1 MRHIFLLTVLLLVTG
16 LLTACDNNQQTN
28 QTDET
33 TQTST
38 DTSAPE
44 NTTTNETS
52 ETAENSE
59 SSTTTESTEP
69 ESTTTDETPESAENS
84 ESATTTE
91 STDNTETSVGN
102 VGDNANTLVVGR
114 ISQPESLDPAWNFD
128 TASNEVLKHIYMGLF
143 EFEGSSVDS
152 FVPAIAT
159 EIPTVENG
167 GISEDAKTYRIKIR
181 DGLKF
186 ASGNPITAEDVEYS
200 IERSMLIDRSG
211 GPAFLFNDVL
221 VFGEAFSSTR
231 DAEGTL
237 VAEVRGMS
245 LAEAID
251 KSVEVDGDTV
261 VFNLLKPFP
270 PFLQVLTSGVAAVT
284 EKAKVVEAGGWAGF
298 SDDPEA
304 DMAAIAEFNNPEL
317 GNETLFEM
325 GAESGPFKLVS
336 WDRTSGEV
344 LLSRNEHWVVPST
357 EWEAIYGQPGI
368 ENILYRE
375 VFENATRELGLQQ
388 GELDVVDI
396 SPAARLDEIKN
407 ADGIRVIDQIPG
419 LTFDAVNFNYNFQ
432 DSIDNGT
439 AVGVGSGLL
448 DGGGVPGNFFQ
459 DDFVRKGFSHAFDQE
474 TLIKDVLNG
483 RSTRPATPVHAGLP
497 FHDAEI
503 EGIRFD
509 LVQAE
514 EALKQA
520 FGGELWETGFSMDCI
535 HNDGNVR
542 RQTSCEVLANNLSLV
557 NPKFVIN
564 VAATPFSV
572 FLGQIIDGTMPL
584 YVLGWAPDFV
594 DAGNF
599 IDQWMT
605 SGGQYSGFNEITQL
619 DEFNT
624 PGNVDLPSGESFEY
638 ANWDELLRRAFEEPN
653 AQDRQALYTKAQQ
666 LFVDHSVAI
675 AASNPTAFEVTRDW
689 VGGLVYNGSLSFS
702 VHYGTHKEEGAP
714 PNCLE
719 IQRVNS
725 VTLDGS
731 C

>member
-1 MRHIFLLTVLLLVTG
+1 MRQVFLLGVLLLVAG
-16 LLTACDNNQQTN
+16 FLTACDNNQQSN
-28 QTDET
+28 QDPNTDQTTTDNTTET
-33 TQTST
+33 DNTT
-38 DTSAPE
+38 DTSN
-44 NTTTNETS
+44 NTTET
-52 ETAENSE
+52 TDT
-59 SSTTTESTEP
+59 TTTETNN
-69 ESTTTDETPESAENS
+69 TD
-84 ESATTTE
+84 TTTE
-91 STDNTETSVGN
+91 TDATDSAMRP
-102 VGDNANTLVVGR
+102 DTLVIGR

-128 TASNEVLKHIYMGLF
+128 TASNEVLKHMYMGLF

-152 FVPAIAT
+152 FVPAIAA

-231 DAEGTL
+231 DADSNL
-237 VAEVRGMS
+237 VTEVGDMS

-251 KSVEVDGDTV
+251 KAVEVDGDTV

-270 PFLQVLTSGVAAVT
+270 PFLQVLTSGVAAIT
-284 EKAKVVEAGGWAGF
+284 EKAVVVEAGGWAGF
-298 SDDPEA
+298 TGDVEA

-317 GNETLFEM
+317 GQETLFEM

-344 LLSRNEHWVVPST
+344 LLARNENWVVPSD

-375 VFENATRELGLQQ
+375 VFENSTRELGLQQ
-388 GELDVVDI
+388 GELDIVDI
-396 SPAARLDEIKN
+396 QPAARLDEIKN
-407 ADGIRVIDQIPG
+407 ADGVRVIDQIPG
-419 LTFDAVNFNYNFQ
+419 LTFDAVNFNFNFQ

-439 AVGVGSGLL
+439 AVGVGTGSL
-448 DGGGVPGNFFQ
+448 DGAGVPGNFFQ
-459 DDFVRKGFSHAFDQE
+459 DDFVRKGFAHAFDQE
-474 TLIKDVLNG
+474 TVIRDVLNG

-497 FHDAEI
+497 FHDDNI
-503 EGIRFD
+503 EGVRFD
-509 LVQAE
+509 LALAE
-514 EALKQA
+514 EAFKQA
-520 FGGELWETGFSMDCI
+520 FDGELWEKGFSLDCI

-542 RQTSCEVLANNLSLV
+542 RQTSCEVLANNLAQI
-557 NPKFVIN
+557 NPKFVVN

-605 SGGQYSGFNEITQL
+605 SGGQYSGFNEITLL

-624 PGNVDLPSGESFEY
+624 PGTVNLPGGGTFEY
-638 ANWDELLRRAFEEPN
+638 NNWDELLRRAFEEPN
-653 AQDRQALYTKAQQ
+653 ASDRQALYSKAQQ
-666 LFVDHSVAI
+666 LFVDHYVAI

-702 VHYGTHKEEGAP
+702 VQYGTYKQPGAP
-714 PNCLE
+714 PNCAE
-719 IQRVNS
+719 IERVKAL
-725 VTLDGS
+725 TLDGA

>member
-1 MRHIFLLTVLLLVTG
+1 MRQVYLLTVLLLVAG
-16 LLTACDNNQQTN
+16 FLTACDNNQQSN
-28 QTDET
+28 QTPDTDET

-38 DTSAPE
+38 DTNTSE
-44 NTTTNETS
+44 NTTTTETS
-52 ETAENSE
+52 GTNEVSE
-59 SSTTTESTEP
+59 TTESSENTTAD
-69 ESTTTDETPESAENS
+69 STD
-84 ESATTTE
+84 TTE
-91 STDNTETSVGN
+91 TNTDNVGA
-102 VGDNANTLVVGR
+102 NANTLVVGR

-128 TASNEVLKHIYMGLF
+128 TASNEVLKHMYMSLF

-152 FVPAIAT
+152 FVPAIAA

-167 GISEDAKTYRIKIR
+167 GISEDAMTYRIKIR
-181 DGLKF
+181 GGLKF

-200 IERSMLIDRSG
+200 IERSMLIDRAG

-237 VAEVRGMS
+237 VAEVGDMS
-245 LAEAID
+245 LAEAVD
-251 KSVEVDGDTV
+251 KSVQVDGDTV

-298 SDDPEA
+298 SGDAEV

-317 GNETLFEM
+317 GQETLFEV
-325 GAESGPFKLVS
+325 GAESGPFTLVS
-336 WDRTSGEV
+336 WERTSGEV
-344 LLSRNEHWVVPST
+344 LLARNENWVVPSP
-357 EWEAIYGQPGI
+357 EWEAIYGQLGVQ
-368 ENILYRE
+368 NILYRE

-396 SPAARLDEIKN
+396 SPAARLDEIKD

-432 DSIDNGT
+432 DSIDSGT

-459 DDFVRKGFSHAFDQE
+459 DDFVRQGFSHAFDQD
-474 TLIKDVLNG
+474 TVISDVLNG

-497 FHDAEI
+497 FHDGNV
-503 EGIRFD
+503 EGVRFD
-509 LVQAE
+509 LALAE

-520 FGGELWETGFSMDCI
+520 FGGELWEKGFSMDCI

-542 RQTSCEVLANNLSLV
+542 RQTSCEVLANNLSLI
-557 NPKFVIN
+557 NTKFVVN

-605 SGGQYSGFNEITQL
+605 SGGQYSGFNEITLL
-619 DEFNT
+619 DEFT
-624 PGNVDLPSGESFEY
+624 TSGSVDLPSGSSFEY
-638 ANWDELLRRAFEEPN
+638 ADWDELLRRAFEEPN
-653 AQDRQALYTKAQQ
+653 AEDRQALYTKAQQ
-666 LFVDHSVAI
+666 LFVDHYVAI
-675 AASNPTAFEVTRDW
+675 AATNPTAFEVTRDW

-702 VHYGTHKEEGAP
+702 VQYGTHKEAGAP
-714 PNCLE
+714 PNCAE

-731 C
+731 CG